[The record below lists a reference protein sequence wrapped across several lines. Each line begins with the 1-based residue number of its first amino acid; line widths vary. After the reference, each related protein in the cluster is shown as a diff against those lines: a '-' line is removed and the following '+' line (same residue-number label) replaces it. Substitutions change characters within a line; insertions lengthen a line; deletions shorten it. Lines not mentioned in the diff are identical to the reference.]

1 MAIVVETWMAE
12 DLEYGTGNTSKTHAG
27 GGVLNGHQISL
38 SSLSTA
44 GPAGT
49 APSAVWDPSTVAN
62 GASVNTTVACPGAA
76 LGDFAVASFSLDLQ
90 LATLTAYVS
99 APNVVTIVLA
109 NLSGVVLDIASGTVR
124 VLVFKTR

>member
-1 MAIVVETWMAE
+1 MAIVIETLMAE

-38 SSLSTA
+38 SSLSTV
-44 GPAGT
+44 GPAGVS
-49 APSAVWDPSTVAN
+49 ASAVWDPSTVAN
-62 GASVNTTVACPGAA
+62 GASVSTTINVAGAA
-76 LGDFAVASFSLDLQ
+76 LGDFVLASFSLNLL

-99 APNVVTIVLA
+99 APNVVTVVLA
-109 NLSGVVLDIASGTVR
+109 NLSGGVLDLASGSLR

>member
-1 MAIVVETWMAE
+1 MIVVETWMAE

-38 SSLSTA
+38 SSFSTA

-49 APSAVWDPSTVAN
+49 APTAVWDPGTVAN
-62 GASVNTTVACPGAA
+62 GASVSTTVPAPGAA
-76 LGDFAVASFSLDLQ
+76 LGDFAGVTFSLSLQ
-90 LATLTAYVS
+90 GAILTAYVS
-99 APNVVTIVLA
+99 APNVVTVLLS
-109 NLSGVVLDIASGTVR
+109 NLSGAPLDLSSGTVK

>member
-12 DLEYGTGNTSKTHAG
+12 DLEFGTGNTSKTHAS

-49 APSAVWDPSTVAN
+49 APSVVWDPATVAN
-62 GASVNTTVACPGAA
+62 GASVSTTVPVPGAA
-76 LGDFAVASFSLDLQ
+76 LGDFVLSSFSLDLQ
-90 LATLTAYVS
+90 GATMRAYVS
-99 APNVVTIVLA
+99 APNVVTIVLS
-109 NLSGVVLDIASGTVR
+109 NLSGAPINLASGTVR